1 MPRQTPAQ
9 IKRNRI
15 ARDYKDLLSEE
26 YALVAHAVEVG
37 RLSMATE
44 LGALPEWQPISWAY
58 AKYGRRLVDNYV
70 GMGLV
75 SARKDGDAQSSQR
88 RINRIELETAL
99 LSSNRIAYIRKKYGE
114 KADTEFSTK

>member
-1 MPRQTPAQ
+1 MAHRTLAQ
-9 IKRNRI
+9 NERNKI
-15 ARDYKDLLSEE
+15 AREYKTSLTDE

-37 RLSMATE
+37 RLTMAAE

-58 AKYGRRLVDNYV
+58 TKYGRRLVDNYV

-75 SARKDGDAQSSQR
+75 TARKDGDAQSSRR

-99 LSSNRIAYIRKKYGE
+99 LSSNRIAYLRRKYGE
-114 KADTEFSTK
+114 RVDTEFSNK